1 VLTLLLRDLKTST
14 WQQVHRMVIENTVG
28 QFVESFIKSHLS
40 KKTAEEDL
48 VKREAMEVIKNEKQ
62 VQHVEIAAKN
72 RPISL
77 SGVPRLNKKP
87 KQEISEPVKAEPT
100 LSASSSPTKKR
111 KRESSE
117 DEISSHVMS
126 GESSDLME
134 DDVLLI
140 DRPRKRTKKERKR
153 RQYEEHVTLDEHVI
167 DADKSR
173 DEETTTKRGRG
184 RPRKHP
190 SSATA
195 VPSEER
201 QQRHQL
207 KKLLATEID
216 PVLENEDEY
225 YGQVARDRLAAIM
238 LTRHTEEHVI
248 EHVMDADVVETAVA
262 PVTESSHVS
271 ESVPAVFS
279 PHVTGSARTEGY
291 YKQSRAEKV
300 RYIPERRSRV
310 QDEDKEIL
318 GQRAVSTGRDT
329 RINHRHL
336 LSSLGQQALGGSKDT
351 SELMKFNLLKTRK
364 KLLTFDKSGIHD
376 WGLFALE
383 PIQADDMVIE
393 YIGEIIRQKVA
404 DEREKRYEAIGIGS
418 SYMFRIDDN
427 WIIDA
432 TMKGNLA
439 RFINHCCDPN
449 CYAQIISVEQQ
460 KKIVIYSKRDIAVG
474 EEITYDYKFPIE
486 PDEYKIPCSC
496 MSARCRG
503 TLN

>member
-1 VLTLLLRDLKTST
+1 
-14 WQQVHRMVIENTVG
+14 M
-28 QFVESFIKSHLS
+28 IKQ
-40 KKTAEEDL
+40 
-48 VKREAMEVIKNEKQ
+48 EKQ
-62 VQHVEIAAKN
+62 VQNVVEIAAKN
-72 RPISL
+72 RPITL

-87 KQEISEPVKAEPT
+87 KQSPTKMEISEPVKAEPEPVV
-100 LSASSSPTKKR
+100 SASSSPSKKR
-111 KRESSE
+111 KRDSYD

-126 GESSDLME
+126 EESSDLLE
-134 DDVLLI
+134 DDDLLI

-153 RQYEEHVTLDEHVI
+153 RQHDEYHVTHEHVTDVV
-167 DADKSR
+167 KSR
-173 DEETTTKRGRG
+173 DEETTKRGRG
-184 RPRKHP
+184 RPRKYP
-190 SSATA
+190 TTSATA
-195 VPSEER
+195 VPAEER
-201 QQRHQL
+201 HRHQL
-207 KKLLATEID
+207 KKLQATEID

-225 YGQVARDRLAAIM
+225 YARVARDRLAAMM

-248 EHVMDADVVETAVA
+248 EHVHDTEVEIVVA
-262 PVTESSHVS
+262 PVTEPSHVP
-271 ESVPAVFS
+271 EPVPVIS

-310 QDEDKEIL
+310 LDDDKEIL

-336 LSSLGQQALGGSKDT
+336 LSSLGQQAMGGSKDT

-439 RFINHCCDPN
+439 RFINHCCD
-449 CYAQIISVEQQ
+449 VRTG
-460 KKIVIYSKRDIAVG
+460 IYMCVTIAVH
-474 EEITYDYKFPIE
+474 
-486 PDEYKIPCSC
+486 
-496 MSARCRG
+496 
-503 TLN
+503 